1 MKAWLNFFK
10 EHSKAIFRLKVAVLL
25 IVNTTL
31 VYLITMEMLLP
42 YNFEIKGNW
51 LDKVTTT
58 GLGLFGYTIGGLG
71 VSLNSVKLLCLLSM
85 FIVLNVVVLYFST
98 VMFSALILY
107 MMKTCNK
114 IYTNFLI
121 NKENMYILGLRFEH
135 KLTEAE
141 KKEILDAVYTSK
153 VKVND
158 TNLYEELY
166 RMVMELNDKQ
176 AIEELIRK
184 KIDIYM
190 IELERKAQELSKLQ
204 ESQNYDYVQGA
215 LDTVWSYMTPK
226 NILIGIGIIGVTV
239 FIIWSIN
246 GFTGA
251 STTKLIDEVTNKGI
265 DQMEKGVNS
274 TEAAFETLQNQQ
286 KILIE
291 DNISVHKEITNIYKE
306 LHNTNLS
313 IINCIN
319 QTNKSIKDYIDP
331 SENRSVETIKHLN
344 QFILKTEDNI
354 KTLFNN
360 IKELDSRIEGVIN
373 SINLIRNIL
382 RHNENNQNQNDSDSE
397 SVLEVE
403 E

>member
-10 EHSKAIFRLKVAVLL
+10 EHSKAIFRLKVAVLI

-135 KLTEAE
+135 TLTEAE
-141 KKEILDAVYTSK
+141 KKEILDAIFTSK
-153 VKVND
+153 IKVNDIND
-158 TNLYEELY
+158 TNLYDGLY
-166 RMVMELNDKQ
+166 EMVMELNDKQ
-176 AIEELIRK
+176 AIQELVTK
-184 KIDIYM
+184 KIAMYTM
-190 IELERKAQELSKLQ
+190 EMEKRAESFRSLQ
-204 ESQNYDYVQGA
+204 VEKSYDYIQAG
-215 LDTVWSYMTPK
+215 LDGIWSYMTPK
-226 NILIGIGIIGVTV
+226 NVIIGISIIGLGITM
-239 FIIWSIN
+239 FWIYN
-246 GFTGA
+246 GVIGSA
-251 STTKLIDEVTNKGI
+251 TKDLVKDI
-265 DQMEKGVNS
+265 S
-274 TEAAFETLQNQQ
+274 TETTTTSADVSEAIMQTLKEVELKNQEIIAQNLKILKQHSELTLQMDAINKQQDLNIVQIQKETLDIIKKNELRVATIVDYVNQ
-286 KILIE
+286 KCAE
-291 DNISVHKEITNIYKE
+291 YDDFNSSTISQLRTITSRMRLLREAIFE
-306 LHNTNLS
+306 L
-313 IINCIN
+313 
-319 QTNKSIKDYIDP
+319 
-331 SENRSVETIKHLN
+331 R
-344 QFILKTEDNI
+344 
-354 KTLFNN
+354 
-360 IKELDSRIEGVIN
+360 G
-373 SINLIRNIL
+373 IRFP
-382 RHNENNQNQNDSDSE
+382 
-397 SVLEVE
+397 E

>member
-1 MKAWLNFFK
+1 
-10 EHSKAIFRLKVAVLL
+10 
-25 IVNTTL
+25 
-31 VYLITMEMLLP
+31 
-42 YNFEIKGNW
+42 
-51 LDKVTTT
+51 
-58 GLGLFGYTIGGLG
+58 
-71 VSLNSVKLLCLLSM
+71 
-85 FIVLNVVVLYFST
+85 
-98 VMFSALILY
+98 
-107 MMKTCNK
+107 
-114 IYTNFLI
+114 
-121 NKENMYILGLRFEH
+121 
-135 KLTEAE
+135 
-141 KKEILDAVYTSK
+141 
-153 VKVND
+153 
-158 TNLYEELY
+158 
-166 RMVMELNDKQ
+166 
-176 AIEELIRK
+176 
-184 KIDIYM
+184 
-190 IELERKAQELSKLQ
+190 
-204 ESQNYDYVQGA
+204 
-215 LDTVWSYMTPK
+215 
-226 NILIGIGIIGVTV
+226 
-239 FIIWSIN
+239 
-246 GFTGA
+246 
-251 STTKLIDEVTNKGI
+251 
-265 DQMEKGVNS
+265 MEKGVNS